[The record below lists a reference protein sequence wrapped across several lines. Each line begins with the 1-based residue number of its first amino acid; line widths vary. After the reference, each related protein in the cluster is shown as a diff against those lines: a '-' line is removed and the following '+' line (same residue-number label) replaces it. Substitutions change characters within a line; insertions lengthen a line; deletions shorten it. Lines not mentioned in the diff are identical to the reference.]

1 MATTYSNRTNS
12 VNEEIAKYDNTTNPH
27 IDQKVKNLK
36 KKLKK
41 KGLDPKGHPQIKG
54 V

>member
-1 MATTYSNRTNS
+1 MATNYKNRVNS
-12 VNEEIAKYDNTTNPH
+12 VNEEIARYDNTTDSH
-27 IDQKVKNLK
+27 IRKKVKNLK

-41 KGLDPKGHPQIKG
+41 QGLDPKGHPQIKG